1 MKETR
6 KVYNGY
12 REALL
17 TGLEI
22 KKKYQDSYLGAYRH
36 RSTYL
41 ALTIPQYLDLIKI
54 EDHRE
59 YRIFYNEHFC
69 KILRNDTDG
78 ELAFFSHAVL
88 NQINFNPS
96 RSNWEIALTCPKCG
110 AMMEFKL
117 GRYGHFLGCSAYPD
131 CKYTS
136 KIPIIGDIKIDIF
149 PPRMSNKETQ

>member
-41 ALTIPQYLDLIKI
+41 ALTIPQYLDLINI
-54 EDHRE
+54 EDHGE
-59 YRIFYNEHFC
+59 YRVFYNEHFC
-69 KILRNDTDG
+69 KILSNDTDG

-88 NQINFNPS
+88 NQINFNS
-96 RSNWEIALTCPKCG
+96 GRSNREIALTCPKCG
-110 AMMEFKL
+110 AMMKFKS
-117 GRYGHFLGCSAYPD
+117 GRYGYFLGCSAYPD

-136 KIPIIGDIKIDIF
+136 KIPIIGGIKIDIF
-149 PPRMSNKETQ
+149 PPRMSNKETR

>member
-54 EDHRE
+54 EDHAVKHNCSSAR
-59 YRIFYNEHFC
+59 RGNLPFWP
-69 KILRNDTDG
+69 LRC
-78 ELAFFSHAVL
+78 F
-88 NQINFNPS
+88 
-96 RSNWEIALTCPKCG
+96 
-110 AMMEFKL
+110 
-117 GRYGHFLGCSAYPD
+117 
-131 CKYTS
+131 
-136 KIPIIGDIKIDIF
+136 
-149 PPRMSNKETQ
+149 